1 MNHPSGPETGPA
13 IEICDLKKE
22 YGKGR
27 GVFDVSFAVNTARRS
42 ASWARTARARPSPCA
57 PSWALSDPTRATRA

>member
-27 GVFDVSFAVNTARRS
+27 GVFDVSFAVKHG
-42 ASWARTARARPSPCA
+42 ASSGRTARARPSPCA
-57 PSWALSDPTRATRA
+57 PSWALSDLTRATRA